1 MDWAGK
7 VSPLIQQHMFATL
20 YQNYEPRAVVMV
32 GLPYPNLHSPELKE
46 KMSFLNRTVPADA
59 DGKQAGQ
66 VRHIILASAHRT
78 LFRIT
83 PNIGSRRPFF

>member
-7 VSPLIQQHMFATL
+7 VSPLIQQHLFATL

-59 DGKQAGQ
+59 DGNQAGQ
-66 VRHIILASAHRT
+66 VRHIILVSAHRT
-78 LFRIT
+78 PFRVT
-83 PNIGSRRPFF
+83 PNII